1 MNCSVNG
8 NWYTIFFDKKKSL
21 NPTMIQDII
30 QASCNQ
36 NSGGLLGD
44 RMEHYKLF
52 LCGRKNQKNVEA
64 FTILLN
70 RIYNGGAKNIQ
81 QYFRGRGT
89 VIRKPNGGIRVIW
102 NPEPVF
108 QILSK
113 IAQYELEG
121 KPNIFYDQ
129 NAPLKGTSISH
140 VSPIEITQMVLLNS
154 YLSHLFLFLSILGR
168 RG

>member
-1 MNCSVNG
+1 MGGYNLL
-8 NWYTIFFDKKKSL
+8 FDKKRSL

-30 QASCNQ
+30 QASCKQ
-36 NSGGLLGD
+36 TSGGLLGD

-52 LCGRKNQKNVEA
+52 LCGRKNRKNVEA
-64 FTILLN
+64 FTLKLN
-70 RIYNGGAKNIQ
+70 KIYNGGARTIQ

-89 VIRKPNGGIRVIW
+89 VIRKPSGGIRVIW

-121 KPNIFYDQ
+121 KSNIFYDQ

-140 VSPIEITQMVLLNS
+140 SSPIEMTQMV
-154 YLSHLFLFLSILGR
+154 Y
-168 RG
+168 

>member
-1 MNCSVNG
+1 VASGYNLC
-8 NWYTIFFDKKKSL
+8 DKKRFL

-30 QASCNQ
+30 QASCKQ

-70 RIYNGGAKNIQ
+70 RIYNGGARNIQ
-81 QYFRGRGT
+81 QFCRGRGT
-89 VIRKPNGGIRVIW
+89 VIRKSKGGIRVIW

-113 IAQYELEG
+113 IAQFELEG
-121 KPNIFYDQ
+121 KANIFYDQ
-129 NAPLKGTSISH
+129 SGPLKGTSISH
-140 VSPIEITQMVLLNS
+140 VSPIELTKMV
-154 YLSHLFLFLSILGR
+154 FILKFISPFY
-168 RG
+168 

>member
-1 MNCSVNG
+1 MNFSLGVENG
-8 NWYTIFFDKKKSL
+8 YNLFDKKRFL
-21 NPTMIQDII
+21 NPAMIQDII

-64 FTILLN
+64 FTLKLN
-70 RIYNGGAKNIQ
+70 KIYNGGARYIQ
-81 QYFRGRGT
+81 QYCRGRGT
-89 VIRKPNGGIRVIW
+89 MIRKPNGGIRVIW

-113 IAQYELEG
+113 IVQFEMEG
-121 KPNIFYDQ
+121 KPNIFYDD

-140 VSPIEITQMVLLNS
+140 VSPIELTKMVLLN
-154 YLSHLFLFLSILGR
+154 
-168 RG
+168 

>member
-1 MNCSVNG
+1 LIS
-8 NWYTIFFDKKKSL
+8 WIFSLMGRGYNLFDKKKSL

-30 QASCNQ
+30 QSSCNQ

-64 FTILLN
+64 FTLKLN
-70 RIYNGGAKNIQ
+70 KIYNGGARMIQ
-81 QYFRGRGT
+81 QYCRGRGT
-89 VIRKPNGGIRVIW
+89 VIRKSKGGIRVIW

-113 IAQYELEG
+113 IAQFELEG
-121 KPNIFYDQ
+121 KSNIFYDDH
-129 NAPLKGTSISH
+129 APLKGTSISR
-140 VSPIEITQMVLLNS
+140 VSPIELTKMVV
-154 YLSHLFLFLSILGR
+154 IL
-168 RG
+168 

>member
-1 MNCSVNG
+1 
-8 NWYTIFFDKKKSL
+8 
-21 NPTMIQDII
+21 MIQDII

-36 NSGGLLGD
+36 TSGGLLGD

-64 FTILLN
+64 FTLKLN
-70 RIYNGGAKNIQ
+70 KIYNGGARNIQ

-89 VIRKPNGGIRVIW
+89 VIRKPSGGIRVIW

-113 IAQYELEG
+113 IVQFELEG
-121 KPNIFYDQ
+121 KSNIFYDE